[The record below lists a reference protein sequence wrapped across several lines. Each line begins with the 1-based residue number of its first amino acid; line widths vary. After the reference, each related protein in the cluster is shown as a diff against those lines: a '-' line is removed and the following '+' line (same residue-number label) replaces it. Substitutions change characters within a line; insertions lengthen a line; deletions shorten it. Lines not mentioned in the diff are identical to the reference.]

1 MIPTPSCQ
9 PCRCSSERLRGGER
23 ALGEALGVLGVVVLH
38 DEVLDVGVRER
49 RHQRLP
55 VDGAVAEVGP
65 AVLVG
70 VGAGGGDVLEVDGGQ
85 APAEGLD
92 PLEGI
97 GAALDDPGEVGLP
110 FEVGAALEDRD
121 LRDEP
126 SARCSNSKAWLCQ
139 PKPRPASR

>member
-1 MIPTPSCQ
+1 MV
-9 PCRCSSERLRGGER
+9 LR
-23 ALGEALGVLGVVVLH
+23 VVVLH
-38 DEVLDVGVRER
+38 DEILDPGVRQR
-49 RHQRLP
+49 RLERLP

-70 VGAGGGDVLEVDGGQ
+70 VRAGGGDVLEVDGGQ

-121 LRDEP
+121 LGDGAVGELLELEGVVVPAEAEAGVAVGLGRLLEALAEGDVGGAGGRGA
-126 SARCSNSKAWLCQ
+126 ARG
-139 PKPRPASR
+139 